1 MEYQYIVNPKTNRK
15 CRVNSAL
22 GRRIINNYVQLGGGA
37 SQAFLEDVSQ
47 RLVNSNDIVA
57 EEMIAFLDE
66 EDKQIVIKRVR
77 ELRKA
82 KNTVKRK
89 GSKRSPVHSTT
100 SSPPPASKHDLPEP
114 GTPEYE
120 QLVDFIASLSPEER
134 RKLDL

>member
-37 SQAFLEDVSQ
+37 SPAFLEDVSQ
-47 RLVNSNDIVA
+47 RLVNSSDIVA

-82 KNTVKRK
+82 KDTVKPK
-89 GSKRSPVHSTT
+89 GSKKSPVHSTDR
-100 SSPPPASKHDLPEP
+100 SPPPRSPGPGAALPQDSGARFP
-114 GTPEYE
+114 QSVP
-120 QLVDFIASLSPEER
+120 
-134 RKLDL
+134 